1 MFERYKKE
9 GVVWV
14 PKGKKTFQYS
24 DGDESETYILHA
36 IQTSEDLSVGSQ
48 ELNKK
53 IIDWPTRYHLSSQ
66 RVNLMHPLVNII
78 KGAEILEIGSGC
90 GIITRYLAETGKE
103 IIALEGSRR
112 RAEITGIR
120 CRDLKNVLVYNDNFL
135 NFDIDKKF
143 DLVTLIGVLEYSNI
157 YSDAQDPIQ
166 EILKKARR
174 FLKPNGVLVI
184 AIENQLGLKY
194 FAGAPED
201 HLNEPFIGLEN
212 RYPKKGAV
220 TFGKKEL
227 ERILND
233 VGFKVQEFLFAFP
246 DYKFPLAIVTNNGIL
261 DRTINIADILKTRT
275 TYYQNSPYTSS
286 FSEEAVWPLIVKN
299 DLVGDLSNSFLV
311 LASDSGISKLDTKTL
326 AYTFST
332 EPRKPEFYKVN
343 KFIKN
348 EKGYLVSR
356 EKKYPAFKNSS
367 KKIVHDLTED
377 EYIPGDLYLNGL
389 LKILHQRNWHI
400 SSVYDWFKPWV
411 AYLISM
417 SVKTEEGYYF
427 IDGKYFDASPFNAFD
442 LESGKRFQLF
452 DLEWQINEKLRL
464 DYVLFRGLYYS
475 FNYIDKIQRPKNGNY
490 YSRSEIVLDA
500 LKHFFNED
508 MLNLLYYKE
517 KERELLKEVVETVPD
532 DFFDC
537 IIKHADTEECLPAHV
552 LRNSVFEP
560 LSQTTTQFFWRYP
573 DTEFSETASISELV
587 PLTNEIN
594 VVKYKIPINSNDIDA
609 IRFDIGN
616 EAGLLNIHDIKLTDH
631 SGSVLWIWNKIA
643 DEQNDVLLIEDKIN
657 WPGKVVQLAASD
669 DPYIIIK
676 ARGTFNLQIKKAVF
690 IEIFISALS
699 NQQLQVLK
707 YFPSTLKYAA
717 RIDEENQTDI
727 AFKLNS
733 LGQGLKVLIAKE
745 KLATEMHEEL
755 VSLLQETQNRQ
766 KKTECQEQIDS
777 LKHKVNALLKEA
789 ADSNILLLSLREKS
803 TTQLI
808 ENTRLQGELKLS
820 STAKELLETT
830 LQVKN
835 AALDELKLQLQT
847 FSQQVSKLV
856 DQSNILFDTTRR
868 LETENKEL
876 QLDKA
881 IFQQQINE
889 LQQKNL
895 DVSTRLKMEIELNIQ
910 NNEKIEVLN
919 SVVKKL
925 DEFYE
930 KKNAMAILYNK
941 LKGRKVME

>member
-326 AYTFST
+326 AYTFS
-332 EPRKPEFYKVN
+332 K
-343 KFIKN
+343 
-348 EKGYLVSR
+348 
-356 EKKYPAFKNSS
+356 
-367 KKIVHDLTED
+367 
-377 EYIPGDLYLNGL
+377 
-389 LKILHQRNWHI
+389 
-400 SSVYDWFKPWV
+400 
-411 AYLISM
+411 
-417 SVKTEEGYYF
+417 
-427 IDGKYFDASPFNAFD
+427 
-442 LESGKRFQLF
+442 
-452 DLEWQINEKLRL
+452 
-464 DYVLFRGLYYS
+464 
-475 FNYIDKIQRPKNGNY
+475 
-490 YSRSEIVLDA
+490 
-500 LKHFFNED
+500 
-508 MLNLLYYKE
+508 
-517 KERELLKEVVETVPD
+517 
-532 DFFDC
+532 
-537 IIKHADTEECLPAHV
+537 
-552 LRNSVFEP
+552 
-560 LSQTTTQFFWRYP
+560 
-573 DTEFSETASISELV
+573 
-587 PLTNEIN
+587 
-594 VVKYKIPINSNDIDA
+594 
-609 IRFDIGN
+609 
-616 EAGLLNIHDIKLTDH
+616 
-631 SGSVLWIWNKIA
+631 
-643 DEQNDVLLIEDKIN
+643 
-657 WPGKVVQLAASD
+657 
-669 DPYIIIK
+669 
-676 ARGTFNLQIKKAVF
+676 
-690 IEIFISALS
+690 
-699 NQQLQVLK
+699 
-707 YFPSTLKYAA
+707 
-717 RIDEENQTDI
+717 
-727 AFKLNS
+727 
-733 LGQGLKVLIAKE
+733 
-745 KLATEMHEEL
+745 
-755 VSLLQETQNRQ
+755 
-766 KKTECQEQIDS
+766 
-777 LKHKVNALLKEA
+777 
-789 ADSNILLLSLREKS
+789 
-803 TTQLI
+803 
-808 ENTRLQGELKLS
+808 
-820 STAKELLETT
+820 
-830 LQVKN
+830 
-835 AALDELKLQLQT
+835 
-847 FSQQVSKLV
+847 
-856 DQSNILFDTTRR
+856 
-868 LETENKEL
+868 
-876 QLDKA
+876 
-881 IFQQQINE
+881 
-889 LQQKNL
+889 
-895 DVSTRLKMEIELNIQ
+895 
-910 NNEKIEVLN
+910 
-919 SVVKKL
+919 
-925 DEFYE
+925 
-930 KKNAMAILYNK
+930 
-941 LKGRKVME
+941 

>member
-910 NNEKIEVLN
+910 NNDKIEVLN